1 MCRHTQPTPHTPQC
15 TFVKAT
21 THLPTKPCTDKR
33 VCVLSGPVLPVLPV
47 LLQVDAITDSAQALL
62 RDVAEGREL
71 PKAELDNLQKRR
83 RLIKLE

>member
-1 MCRHTQPTPHTPQC
+1 M
-15 TFVKAT
+15 
-21 THLPTKPCTDKR
+21 
-33 VCVLSGPVLPVLPV
+33 